1 MTESFKKKAGFSRCS
16 SQSPYPKEFGAL
28 RIVRV
33 NAAYG
38 ENKQHP
44 VYASRHF
51 LASARHFETSRRLR
65 KLLELAVVG
74 VGA

>member
-33 NAAYG
+33 NFD
-38 ENKQHP
+38 N
-44 VYASRHF
+44 
-51 LASARHFETSRRLR
+51 SRRLR